1 MKHLERLRS
10 LTNRNML
17 PNRRASAQEWIDA
30 GFATPAKKAK
40 RVDLSQ
46 MSFAEAEAS
55 GLVYLNGRAAEIMDR
70 EAWKKHS
77 G

>member
-1 MKHLERLRS
+1 
-10 LTNRNML
+10 ML

-30 GFATPAKKAK
+30 GFATPAEKAK
-40 RVDLSQ
+40 RVDLTK